1 MKEKLLDFVPFS
13 TILSRLAQIYS
24 MFSKNVQIGASLY
37 GIIIMCGQS
46 CNVRQLTIALTFRY
60 GLFSLFV
67 FGISKLGCFL
77 KQKKIYYFHKNVIAY
92 LVEGGVYEMRNLG
105 CFLKP
110 KKIFSA

>member
-1 MKEKLLDFVPFS
+1 MKQKLLDFVPFS
-13 TILSRLAQIYS
+13 TIISRLAQIYS

-60 GLFSLFV
+60 GLSSLFV

-77 KQKKIYYFHKNVIAY
+77 KQKKFIISIKTLLPI
-92 LVEGGVYEMRNLG
+92 
-105 CFLKP
+105 
-110 KKIFSA
+110 